1 MELYNYLPKA
11 NCGKCGYPICSTFP
25 VSVFQGDSKLS
36 QCEIVKEPKF
46 VVNLEKMVKKFGR
59 MFVISLGYNL

>member
-1 MELYNYLPKA
+1 MW
-11 NCGKCGYPICSTFP
+11 YPICSTFA

-36 QCEIVKEPKF
+36 HCGILKEPKF